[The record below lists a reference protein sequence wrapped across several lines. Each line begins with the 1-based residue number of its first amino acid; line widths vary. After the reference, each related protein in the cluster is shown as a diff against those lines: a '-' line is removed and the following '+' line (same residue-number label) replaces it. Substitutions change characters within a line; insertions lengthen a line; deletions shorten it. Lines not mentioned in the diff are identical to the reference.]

1 MPSIHTILAALD
13 EREIARRVGRLHD
26 EARMRYPLQRN
37 TVDTFDDFAEGI
49 GDYYAYHLAACL
61 ANGGR
66 LSRGEAIGRAK
77 ELLDREYHRR
87 HGDIVSAFNDAH
99 DGLNNGMRGILD
111 AIADGLK
118 FESMERY
125 IREVFDRH
133 IAPNAWEVKVEIIR
147 QFIREC
153 GANLSSAIRADQVER
168 YAQNYQDIIRSYI
181 HGLRETSAMFR
192 RL

>member
-13 EREIARRVGRLHD
+13 EREIARRVGLPHD

-37 TVDTFDDFAEGI
+37 TVDSFDEFADQI
-49 GDYYAYHLAACL
+49 GDYYAYHLSACVG
-61 ANGGR
+61 NGGR
-66 LSRGEAIGRAK
+66 FPRGEAIGRAK
-77 ELLDREYHRR
+77 ELLDREYRRR
-87 HGDIVSAFNDAH
+87 HGDIVSAFTDAR
-99 DGLNNGMRGILD
+99 DSLNSGMRGILD
-111 AIADGLK
+111 VIADGLK
-118 FESMERY
+118 FESIERY

-153 GANLSSAIRADQVER
+153 GANLSSSIRSDQPER
-168 YAQNYQDIIRSYI
+168 YAQNYQDLIRSYI
-181 HGLRETSAMFR
+181 NGLRETSSILR